1 MLRRLLGGVAHRLT
15 GYDAVRTAVGS
26 LLLTAAGLK
35 GYQLATGPVLGTG
48 MLDSRWV
55 LISAVEL
62 ELLFGLWLLAN
73 IWPKPTWAAALAC
86 FSLFTCISLY
96 KALSGYPT
104 CGCFG
109 RLPVNPWFTA
119 ALDFAAV
126 LSLLRWRPAPCR
138 PLCAVA
144 EGCAREGRVDGA
156 HSTSLL
162 PFGKALSTGSWLF
175 VLLTRPAIPVL
186 LLWLAIG
193 VPAVYAMEA
202 YAEATLSDAGE
213 IPGDGKT
220 VVLRPETWIGKRFPL
235 LPWVETDAALDRG
248 QWTVILYRT
257 GCDRCERLLR
267 DYENGDTRF
276 GVENVA
282 FIALESFGDKP
293 VRQVLRA
300 NTSGCTRGDYSW
312 LVEAPLELRLNGGK
326 VISVGHDA
334 APQD

>member
-55 LISAVEL
+55 LISAVEAQ
-62 ELLFGLWLLAN
+62 LLFGLWLLAN

-138 PLCAVA
+138 PLSQ
-144 EGCAREGRVDGA
+144 RPSSRVRVG
-156 HSTSLL
+156 
-162 PFGKALSTGSWLF
+162 F
-175 VLLTRPAIPVL
+175 
-186 LLWLAIG
+186 
-193 VPAVYAMEA
+193 
-202 YAEATLSDAGE
+202 
-213 IPGDGKT
+213 T
-220 VVLRPETWIGKRFPL
+220 VRSHFPL
-235 LPWVETDAALDRG
+235 AVRK
-248 QWTVILYRT
+248 
-257 GCDRCERLLR
+257 
-267 DYENGDTRF
+267 
-276 GVENVA
+276 GVEH
-282 FIALESFGDKP
+282 G
-293 VRQVLRA
+293 
-300 NTSGCTRGDYSW
+300 
-312 LVEAPLELRLNGGK
+312 
-326 VISVGHDA
+326 
-334 APQD
+334 